1 VSAERTIDTD
11 VLVVGGG
18 PAGSTAASHLARH
31 GVDVTVVDRA
41 SFPREKVCGDGLTP
55 RAVAAMLR
63 IGIDTEDPG
72 FERVQGLRVHARS
85 GTIDLPWPVLET
97 WPDYGLVRTRYDF
110 DDLLL
115 QRAQKA
121 GARLLERTE
130 ATEPW
135 LEDGWVRGARVRIAE
150 GASEAPSA
158 IRARYVLA
166 ADGAASRFA
175 AHAGVR
181 RDPTRPLGIAA
192 RRYYRTDYHPGPWFE
207 SWLDL
212 WEGDLL
218 LPGYGWLFPV
228 SGGVVNLGAG
238 LLNTFKNFRDVS
250 AQRLFDAFSAMLGER
265 YGVSEATAEGRLL
278 SGPLPMSFN
287 RTPLAVPGMLVIGDA
302 AGAVNPFNG
311 EGIGYAMETAEI
323 AAELVQEALVNG
335 RPGLTAMYPAVLRER
350 YGRYFRIG
358 RGFARMIGRPAI
370 MGRATKYLLPRP
382 TVMAFAMRVMANLS
396 DGKDGDLQ
404 DKLFWALQRVARAR

>member
-1 VSAERTIDTD
+1 MTETD
-11 VLVVGGG
+11 VLVIGAG
-18 PAGSTAASHLARH
+18 PAGSAAAYHLARH
-31 GVDVTVVDRA
+31 GVDVTLVDRS

-63 IGIDTEDPG
+63 MGIDTDAPG
-72 FERVQGLRVHARS
+72 FERVRGLRVHSRS
-85 GTIDLPWPVLET
+85 GTIDLPWPELET
-97 WPDYGLVRTRYDF
+97 WPNYGLVRTRYDF

-130 ATEPW
+130 AVEPQI
-135 LEDGWVRGARVRIAE
+135 EDGWVRGARVRSAE
-150 GASEAPSA
+150 DADAAPSA

-166 ADGAASRFA
+166 ADGASSRFA
-175 AHAGVR
+175 SHAGVR

-212 WEGDLL
+212 WEGNLL

-228 SGGVVNLGAG
+228 AGGFVNLGAG
-238 LLNTFKNFRDVS
+238 LLNTFKHFQDVS
-250 AQRLFDAFSAMLGER
+250 AQRLFDAFSSMLGER
-265 YGVSEATAEGRLL
+265 YGVSEDTAEGRLL

-323 AAELVQEALVNG
+323 AAELVQEALVND
-335 RPGLTAMYPAVLRER
+335 RPGLTAMYPGVLRDR
-350 YGRYFRIG
+350 YGSYFRIG
-358 RGFARMIGRPAI
+358 RGFARLIGRPAI
-370 MGRATKYLLPRP
+370 MGQATRLLLPRP

-404 DKLFWALQRVARAR
+404 DKLFWVMQRVARAR